1 VSSSTG
7 SSGDLDLA
15 GLDVALVEVDLV
27 QACGGKS
34 SLSGVEAS
42 LLRKVG
48 NVFEEYLKD
57 CDFDLEGCSGEE
69 LQEIERAIRAAREIR
84 RRIVAH
90 VAGEAD
96 ARGRPLDA
104 VAGVADRELGA

>member
-1 VSSSTG
+1 MSSTR

-15 GLDVALVEVDLV
+15 GLDVVLEELDLA

-34 SLSGVEAS
+34 SLSGVEVS

-48 NVFEEYLKD
+48 DVFEEYIKD
-57 CDFDLEGCSGEE
+57 CDFDIEGCSGEE
-69 LQEIERAIRAAREIR
+69 LQEIERAIGAAREIR

-96 ARGRPLDA
+96 ARGRPLGA
-104 VAGVADRELGA
+104 AGGTT